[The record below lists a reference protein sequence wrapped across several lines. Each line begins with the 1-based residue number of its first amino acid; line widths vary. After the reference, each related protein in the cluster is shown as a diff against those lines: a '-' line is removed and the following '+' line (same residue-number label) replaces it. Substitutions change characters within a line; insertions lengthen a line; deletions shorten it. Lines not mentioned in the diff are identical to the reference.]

1 VRQVDFGRG
10 DDTYKR
16 LWLSQ
21 CRQRRGVV
29 AFNTTTARGLY
40 GALREL
46 VPTRLA
52 AWRTARK
59 RNLERSEG

>member
-1 VRQVDFGRG
+1 
-10 DDTYKR
+10 
-16 LWLSQ
+16 
-21 CRQRRGVV
+21 VV
-29 AFNTTTARGLY
+29 AFNTATARGLY